1 MLGTRP
7 SLGFGDL
14 FLLMLGSVC
23 EQVEPWDLHMVGL
36 ILFRGAT
43 PADSP
48 PPPFCVG
55 SFTFPPVSTACYKV
69 LPFSLGITM
78 PVSLLQLQR
87 PGGQSG

>member
-48 PPPFCVG
+48 PPHFV
-55 SFTFPPVSTACYKV
+55 
-69 LPFSLGITM
+69 
-78 PVSLLQLQR
+78 
-87 PGGQSG
+87 